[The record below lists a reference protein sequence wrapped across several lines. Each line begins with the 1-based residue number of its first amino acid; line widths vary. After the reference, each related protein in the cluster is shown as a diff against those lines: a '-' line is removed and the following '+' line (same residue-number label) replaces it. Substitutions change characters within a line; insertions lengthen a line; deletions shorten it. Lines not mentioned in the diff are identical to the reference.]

1 MEPWF
6 PFMLPWLLSLIA
18 LRHGVVPCD
27 RVCELWSFIGW
38 LFPCMSVGVVGLTAM
53 GHTTEAQL
61 CSYPRQMMETRQSH
75 KRSKDHWG
83 NLGGRGFVW
92 FWRRNYQATQCFF
105 SWTLCCVF
113 LPDFF
118 DSESWIPAFGKMQ
131 DQIRAEVT
139 EYHVWSCGTNMLQV
153 TLITMQ
159 DLGRK

>member
-1 MEPWF
+1 MEQ
-6 PFMLPWLLSLIA
+6 
-18 LRHGVVPCD
+18 RQVPQSVSCVD
-27 RVCELWSFIGW
+27 SACRTQEYIGW